1 MERCIA
7 RLLALF
13 LLLTCGTVAAR
24 ELAADEDE
32 LLAVEVVSVVVL
44 PGIDSPAVLLR
55 DPVSGDMVPIFVG
68 VFEAIAIEQAL
79 RGETPPRP
87 QTHDLALSLLDAGAV
102 ELKRLVI
109 DELRDDTFFAALE
122 LNRVGSD
129 SMLRVDT
136 RPSDGMALAL
146 RSGIPILMAR
156 RVIELSRPA
165 EPDAPARRV
174 IST

>member
-7 RLLALF
+7 GLLVLLLLLA
-13 LLLTCGTVAAR
+13 CESGAAR
-24 ELAADEDE
+24 ELAADEAE
-32 LLAVEVVSVVVL
+32 LLAVEVVSVVVV
-44 PGIDSPAVLLR
+44 PGIATPAVLLR
-55 DPVSGDMVPIFVG
+55 DPISGATVPIFVG
-68 VFEAIAIEQAL
+68 VFEAMAIEQAL
-79 RGETPPRP
+79 RGEVPPRP

-122 LNRVGSD
+122 LTRVGSD
-129 SMLRVDT
+129 SLLRVDT

-156 RVIELSRPA
+156 RVIELSRPEQPEA
-165 EPDAPARRV
+165 SATRV